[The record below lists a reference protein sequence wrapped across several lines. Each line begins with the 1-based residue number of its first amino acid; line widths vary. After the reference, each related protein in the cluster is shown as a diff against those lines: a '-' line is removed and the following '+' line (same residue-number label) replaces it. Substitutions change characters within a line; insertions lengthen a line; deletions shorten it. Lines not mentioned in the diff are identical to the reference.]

1 MALAPGGGVEL
12 PAAGGWGTRSSALAE
27 ELLPP
32 SLHGEMSAG
41 AIADGFAG
49 SASIFQQRSVPEFK
63 SPPLSMPS
71 KENSVYPSLR
81 FCHFSTQEGCDM

>member
-1 MALAPGGGVEL
+1 MAVAPGADGVEL
-12 PAAGGWGTRSSALAE
+12 PAAGDWGTRSSALAE

-49 SASIFQQRSVPEFK
+49 SASVFQQRSVPEFK
-63 SPPLSMPS
+63 SPPCQRLQKKILFTLP
-71 KENSVYPSLR
+71 
-81 FCHFSTQEGCDM
+81 